1 MLPNNVFVKNFPPE
15 PNLKE
20 FCATIIKRQQHKHSW
35 LQVQPMN
42 LLAPMNSIMNQE
54 TKESRSM
61 IHIHWIPVI
70 DVTQNKAGLK

>member
-20 FCATIIKRQQHKHSW
+20 FCAMIIKRQQHKHSW

-42 LLAPMNSIMNQE
+42 LLAPMNSIMNLDQRKQE
-54 TKESRSM
+54 YDSHTLNTSDWCNTK
-61 IHIHWIPVI
+61 
-70 DVTQNKAGLK
+70 